1 MSETDLA
8 TDMKVFCGKCKHR
21 RFVECAMGC
30 TGNHCKSNPIP
41 KYDSIHRWKQE
52 EDCSV
57 KNRNNDCREYES
69 KKRGKHR
76 RIENDRK

>member
-1 MSETDLA
+1 
-8 TDMKVFCGKCKHR
+8 MKVFCGKCKHR

-30 TGNHCKSNPIP
+30 TGNHCKSNPIS

-57 KNRNNDCREYES
+57 KNRNNDCKEYEL
-69 KKRGKHR
+69 KKQ
-76 RIENDRK
+76 ILRKVKQALKGQKC